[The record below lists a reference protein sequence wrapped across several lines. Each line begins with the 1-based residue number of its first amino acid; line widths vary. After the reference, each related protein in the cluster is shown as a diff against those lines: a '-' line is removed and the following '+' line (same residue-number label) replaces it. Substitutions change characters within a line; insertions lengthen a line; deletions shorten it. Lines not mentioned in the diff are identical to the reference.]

1 MQSRSV
7 AAVAE
12 LGSLGNLDAF
22 WFEVALVFVFIRFS
36 MIKATVDILSGPN
49 KGIHIL
55 DLVIAPK
62 IGHYVGDQ
70 KGNYYK
76 IRAIVHLMDSH
87 EIAEDSLLRLLVEDM
102 PASKSTLVA
111 IPDEL

>member
-1 MQSRSV
+1 M

-62 IGHYVGDQ
+62 VGHYVGDQ

-87 EIAEDSLLRLLVEDM
+87 EIAEDSLLRLLVEDI